1 MLAATTMVLEFGA
14 HEDIPMRLAFVTTA
28 EGAVAAIGPLLAGLL
43 VAAAGFEPLF
53 GLALAGIAAALAL
66 MIFAVREPRGRNAI

>member
-28 EGAVAAIGPLLAGLL
+28 EGAVAAIGPILAGLL

-53 GLALAGIAAALAL
+53 ALVLAGIAIALAV
-66 MIFAVREPRGRNAI
+66 MVFTVREPRRKAPV